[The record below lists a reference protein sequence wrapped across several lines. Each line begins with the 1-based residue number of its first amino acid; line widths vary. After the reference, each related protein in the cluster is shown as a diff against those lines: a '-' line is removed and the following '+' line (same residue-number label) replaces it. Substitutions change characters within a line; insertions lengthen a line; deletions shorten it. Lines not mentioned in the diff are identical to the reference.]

1 MAIDGE
7 PKNGDFARYIEELS
21 RTGGAP
27 GQVLPAQRAPAA
39 AAQSG
44 VAGKLSELTWGKRP
58 ERTAPA
64 PLPASGAE
72 LPAAR
77 EHLDPGAGV
86 LPAGS
91 VCRPAGARPGRRAAH
106 AGLAGGRGPDT
117 RLVAPVLEHPGKQL
131 SRPGAVRPIHTA

>member
-39 AAQSG
+39 AQSG

-64 PLPASGAE
+64 PCP
-72 LPAAR
+72 PAAPNKPR
-77 EHLDPGAGV
+77 PHP
-86 LPAGS
+86 PW
-91 VCRPAGARPGRRAAH
+91 RPARRRAAWRCFSPS
-106 AGLAGGRGPDT
+106 AR
-117 RLVAPVLEHPGKQL
+117 
-131 SRPGAVRPIHTA
+131 